1 MVTKTSGEQRVMI
14 MQHVRDRKRDALYTA
29 CWTRRG
35 QSFTDSNWLVH
46 VCACTHTQIHALKC
60 TNNRRESL
68 GGRSKGNKQR
78 RERDNHKRK
87 SERHRYNRGRKALNE
102 GRKCLKKRKWWRG
115 RRLEMKEA
123 EEGSAGA
130 NGEPAQRGGC
140 GDSWWEEKEGGETD
154 WSEKKRGK
162 CLRGMKERE
171 GDSLAVR
178 RGEIMAYREHSCDSS
193 SLSLSLCIDVDYI
206 KIYSTHTSH

>member
-60 TNNRRESL
+60 TNNRRESF

-102 GRKCLKKRKWWRG
+102 GRKCLKKENDEGVEGLRWKRQKKEVQEQTENPLREEDVATADGKRKREERRTGRRRKEENAWEEWKRG
-115 RRLEMKEA
+115 RA
-123 EEGSAGA
+123 TAWQS
-130 NGEPAQRGGC
+130 
-140 GDSWWEEKEGGETD
+140 
-154 WSEKKRGK
+154 
-162 CLRGMKERE
+162 
-171 GDSLAVR
+171 
-178 RGEIMAYREHSCDSS
+178 
-193 SLSLSLCIDVDYI
+193 DVV
-206 KIYSTHTSH
+206 K